1 VGQLRAVVLRS
12 RLGAVGALFDSTPG
26 GLCLLSELTVVLSVN
41 LWVYEAGLGRTKRPR
56 HSAGAAGTEQSVP
69 GLYRLGLYQG
79 VILQELT
86 ASFRAWKVG
95 QSGPQ
100 A

>member
-1 VGQLRAVVLRS
+1 
-12 RLGAVGALFDSTPG
+12 
-26 GLCLLSELTVVLSVN
+26 VN
-41 LWVYEAGLGRTKRPR
+41 LWVYEPGLGRTKRPR
-56 HSAGAAGTEQSVP
+56 QNAGAAGTEQSVP

>member
-12 RLGAVGALFDSTPG
+12 RLGAVGALFNDSTPG
-26 GLCLLSELTVVLSVN
+26 GLCLLSELTVFLSVN
-41 LWVYEAGLGRTKRPR
+41 LWVYEAGLARTKRPQQN
-56 HSAGAAGTEQSVP
+56 AGAAGTEQSVP

-86 ASFRAWKVG
+86 ASFRA
-95 QSGPQ
+95 
-100 A
+100 